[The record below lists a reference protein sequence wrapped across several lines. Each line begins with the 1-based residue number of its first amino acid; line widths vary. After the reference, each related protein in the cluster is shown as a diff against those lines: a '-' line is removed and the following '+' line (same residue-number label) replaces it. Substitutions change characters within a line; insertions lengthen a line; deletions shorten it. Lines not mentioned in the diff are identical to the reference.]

1 MDKKMTPFQRNKAA
15 GLCGTCGK
23 VPPRPGKATCE
34 ACAKKRSERDKYYR
48 EYLIKMHHC
57 CSCGKPLP
65 KDWYYVECAECKEWM
80 SAYDKKRRQQLK
92 QEGRCPGCG
101 KPIPPDQPFQYCPK
115 CRQERHLYYKP
126 RKTTNALRFQRLFG
140 MTAEEL
146 RFMSDER
153 FKAWAEGGRP

>member
-1 MDKKMTPFQRNKAA
+1 MDKEMTPFQRNKAA

-34 ACAKKRSERDKYYR
+34 ACAKKRGVKDSDYR
-48 EYLIKMHHC
+48 QYLIGIHHC
-57 CSCGKPLP
+57 SSCRKLLP
-65 KDWYYVECAECKEWM
+65 KDWYYVDCADCKERIRK
-80 SAYDKKRRQQLK
+80 YTKERRERLK

-101 KPIPPDQPFQYCPK
+101 KPIPPEQTFKYCPE

-126 RKTTNALRFQRLFG
+126 RKTTNAERFRRLFG

-146 RFMSDER
+146 RSMSDER
-153 FKAWAEGGRP
+153 FLAWTEGGRR